1 MWTSNII
8 NRRPDDPPVAP
19 LISLTRPSPAHC
31 TPCSS
36 IFFLCVSMPW
46 CAIWLLAAFP
56 GLKLT
61 SLYHDSIWTRAAV
74 GEGTIGDHFSNKWSR
89 LLRFWNFRST
99 VVCFVWKAAF
109 GPAPEEFY
117 HFCDHQLIKTDEIVG
132 HRGVLD
138 ALGGQFIQTP
148 SSMLRRRCFHEN
160 LFICFNQQRF
170 IGLRQRYEVRFFSS
184 AINTL
189 KLILYSY
196 TLIGNNLLALFI
208 CVIYFCDC
216 SSFSSKKRSYPKI
229 HME

>member
-8 NRRPDDPPVAP
+8 NRSPDDPPTAP
-19 LISLTRPSPAHC
+19 LISLTRPSPPLQSIFENFFPLRQHAVMC
-31 TPCSS
+31 YLASSS
-36 IFFLCVSMPW
+36 IPGTRINFLVS
-46 CAIWLLAAFP
+46 WLNLDK
-56 GLKLT
+56 GGGGGR
-61 SLYHDSIWTRAAV
+61 YHRRP
-74 GEGTIGDHFSNKWSR
+74 F
-89 LLRFWNFRST
+89 
-99 VVCFVWKAAF
+99 
-109 GPAPEEFY
+109 
-117 HFCDHQLIKTDEIVG
+117 QQQMIKTSPFLEFQIDRSLFRMKGGIWAG
-132 HRGVLD
+132 AGGILSLLWSSIDKNGWNRWSSGVLD